1 MITPRTTLLPW
12 AAAVLVLSGAA
23 QQAGA
28 QVVLEHTPY
37 SLTVEGYVNAT
48 GARNVGED
56 NTADPPRYGDVIDSE
71 LRLLG
76 LAKSEAGLAF
86 GPRVTVRASSGESV
100 KLGER
105 SLLAMGPYGRAEVG
119 KRRGLPDVLTGYAP
133 NNYQFVSAEFG
144 PATGRSLDPDGGLQT
159 SFLAPVL
166 ANQINPLTSLG
177 ITASFFF
184 DESNKIIYVSPKTK
198 GFLGGLSFSPDA
210 EDGNFKQLV
219 QAGLTYENYWDQNVL
234 RVGGTYAYAR
244 GAKGAPG
251 SVSFDDLDSFSAG
264 ATVTLDDSLTLGASF
279 TYNGDTGLQQ
289 GLGQSFTSPAFG
301 FAAGINYNTGP
312 WTFGGFYQWARAQED
327 TSIPGADRLQALEMG
342 LSYRLNTKV
351 RLYGAGYFY
360 RFRNEGGATD
370 ANRFDGSVFMLGMR
384 LTL

>member
-1 MITPRTTLLPW
+1 MITPRTTLLLR
-12 AAAVLVLSGAA
+12 AAAVLALSGAA
-23 QQAGA
+23 QQTGA
-28 QVVLEHTPY
+28 QVVLEHAPY
-37 SLTVEGYVNAT
+37 SLTVEGYANVT

-56 NTADPPRYGDVIDSE
+56 NTADPPHYGSVIDSE

-105 SLLAMGPYGRAEVG
+105 SLLAMGHYGRVEVG

-144 PATGRSLDPDGGLQT
+144 PASGRSLDPDGGLQT
-159 SFLAPVL
+159 SFLAPSL
-166 ANQINPLTSLG
+166 ATQINPLTSLG

-219 QAGLTYENYWDQNVL
+219 QAGLTYEYYWDQNVL

-289 GLGQSFTSPAFG
+289 GPGQSFTSPAFG

-370 ANRFDGSVFMLGMR
+370 ANRFDGSVFMLGRR